1 MLRSSKRRAK
11 VSVSD
16 APAGAAEGSGGG
28 RGAAAGSSSTG
39 DAAGSSSTAIVPATP
54 LRPVSEA
61 DKRQS
66 IDDAMSLFGKNRVGV
81 AEEEEA
87 AQKAAEDCISK
98 FVYGVRRG
106 ADEEEKLAACMELAK
121 YVNNAFGYEASKL
134 GSHLRFTKGLA
145 FILQLLY
152 EGQAPIQ
159 RIGLMVLS
167 NLCSDAFDPLSNLTK
182 KQVLNAQIFERIKD
196 FVYSGD
202 QVAQT
207 YAVAC
212 LQNLCKE
219 IAFAKLLR
227 SYELTEELE
236 RLVTVSPNPH
246 LRKFAAGAL
255 FNAVE
260 AVHKEFVS
268 NSRDTA
274 EGAEAMKKKGLLASF
289 MGAEVEPEIELSEE
303 VLEELAKREASL
315 SEERRQREE
324 AALVIQGLMRQKRTR
339 RAFRMLMA
347 LAKAVSLVARWVRRR
362 RKRKLRW
369 AALFVQ
375 SHFRAYVCHKR
386 GICHHKTILLI
397 INTTRY
403 AHYKAIIRMVDRR
416 MALYNLEKKRREA
429 EQLVTKYDARKKK
442 YSKMSG
448 RAASRSPSKR
458 PESAKP
464 KEKEPSKRMGRFSRN
479 TSVLGARGQS
489 FVSGLLPK
497 GTTLPKAAAITSRIP
512 LFPSKAPT
520 SSKAAAAAAQAA
532 AQQGRLP
539 PPGGGAARMR
549 PPLALSSYATGGSHG
564 VGSLGSLTS
573 NASLNSVQ
581 SDQGGVLSSALMS
594 MAAQGIHGQPRTPSR
609 DRTPPRVLGMLGSTS
624 EDVER
629 RRSAAAAAKAVLTL
643 SEIDGVDGAAPSRR
657 SLPPDLNPG
666 SAARRFPPG
675 SASLAKFNSY
685 QNAVGGSEGRL
696 TGAPSYGTLPQLP
709 RVSTPGG
716 MMIGQSPPQA
726 AGGGMAGMVSL
737 SGSTS
742 MAVLP
747 SYRKTSVPNPSHSA
761 AAAAGLRFNPDA
773 GPASSSGGGMTSS
786 STIAALPTLSQ
797 TQMGKQPAARQM
809 RPSSSSKYLAAGP
822 GLFSSPSKDTLVL
835 SEEGSSGLMRPPGM
849 KPGPHNV

>member
-1 MLRSSKRRAK
+1 MKKIVTRDETEKRVLLTAIAAGRFTSSGRLHAVRCFARPSDERRSA
-11 VSVSD
+11 SD

-66 IDDAMSLFGKNRVGV
+66 IDDAMSLFGKKRVGV

-207 YAVAC
+207 YAVAPAES
-212 LQNLCKE
+212 LQGGRLRQ
-219 IAFAKLLR
+219 AVALLP
-227 SYELTEELE
+227 LTEELE
-236 RLVTVSPNPH
+236 LVTVSPPH

-260 AVHKEFVS
+260 AVHKEFVN

-347 LAKAVSLVARWVRRR
+347 LAKAVSLVAMGAPAAEAPMGGAVR
-362 RKRKLRW
+362 
-369 AALFVQ
+369 AVALP
-375 SHFRAYVCHKR
+375 C
-386 GICHHKTILLI
+386 L
-397 INTTRY
+397 
-403 AHYKAIIRMVDRR
+403 
-416 MALYNLEKKRREA
+416 
-429 EQLVTKYDARKKK
+429 
-442 YSKMSG
+442 
-448 RAASRSPSKR
+448 
-458 PESAKP
+458 
-464 KEKEPSKRMGRFSRN
+464 
-479 TSVLGARGQS
+479 
-489 FVSGLLPK
+489 
-497 GTTLPKAAAITSRIP
+497 
-512 LFPSKAPT
+512 
-520 SSKAAAAAAQAA
+520 
-532 AQQGRLP
+532 RLP
-539 PPGGGAARMR
+539 QARHLS
-549 PPLALSSYATGGSHG
+549 PQDDPAHHQHHALCA
-564 VGSLGSLTS
+564 L
-573 NASLNSVQ
+573 
-581 SDQGGVLSSALMS
+581 QG
-594 MAAQGIHGQPRTPSR
+594 
-609 DRTPPRVLGMLGSTS
+609 D
-624 EDVER
+624 
-629 RRSAAAAAKAVLTL
+629 
-643 SEIDGVDGAAPSRR
+643 
-657 SLPPDLNPG
+657 
-666 SAARRFPPG
+666 
-675 SASLAKFNSY
+675 Y
-685 QNAVGGSEGRL
+685 
-696 TGAPSYGTLPQLP
+696 
-709 RVSTPGG
+709 
-716 MMIGQSPPQA
+716 
-726 AGGGMAGMVSL
+726 
-737 SGSTS
+737 
-742 MAVLP
+742 
-747 SYRKTSVPNPSHSA
+747 
-761 AAAAGLRFNPDA
+761 
-773 GPASSSGGGMTSS
+773 
-786 STIAALPTLSQ
+786 
-797 TQMGKQPAARQM
+797 
-809 RPSSSSKYLAAGP
+809 
-822 GLFSSPSKDTLVL
+822 
-835 SEEGSSGLMRPPGM
+835 
-849 KPGPHNV
+849 